1 MRRRELLCARAH
13 LAVVVVVV
21 GGGGGGGGDGGGGVC
36 GVLTTTVSSAH
47 VRRPLPVHSTHTPYM
62 TLDYEISAVED
73 VRRLLR
79 KESLD
84 MLASATRAPL
94 T

>member
-21 GGGGGGGGDGGGGVC
+21 VVVVGGGGDGGGGVC